1 MGNLISLSDDVD
13 AARLAGFESTK
24 IHIVIA
30 LIMQIAR
37 ITGKIKCFNLINY
50 NINIILKCL
59 LFYF

>member
-37 ITGKIKCFNLINY
+37 ITGKN
-50 NINIILKCL
+50 
-59 LFYF
+59 